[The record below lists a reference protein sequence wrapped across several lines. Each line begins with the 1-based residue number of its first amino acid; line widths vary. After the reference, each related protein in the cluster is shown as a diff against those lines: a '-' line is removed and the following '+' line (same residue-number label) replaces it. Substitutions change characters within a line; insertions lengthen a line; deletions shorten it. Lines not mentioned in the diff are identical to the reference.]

1 MPNERAI
8 GNIEIVE
15 SSTAFNGKNYLLAIG
30 IDKYRDANF
39 TNLNNA
45 VSDAKKVVQIL
56 TEKYG
61 FEDEPEFLLFDDKA
75 TRRAIIS
82 TLETVVQYFDAA
94 PDQDNLIVYF
104 SGHGDYN
111 RRTNI
116 GYRIPVDAEY
126 PHSDSYIEDSTIL
139 DRIKSIKA
147 KHILLISDS
156 CFSGSMIRGQETNE
170 FRFEEHTERLP
181 SRHIITSGLL
191 QTVSDGMRDDYSPF
205 ARALITYLEATPKA
219 VLPFSDVAQH
229 IKHNVPQ
236 NANGQIPYY
245 GTLDFAGNYGG
256 EFVLHTKNVELTEWN
271 ALDKN
276 NLAALKAFIA
286 KYPKSTKRAEAQ
298 QNIDRI
304 KAEAQQLKLETEKR
318 AYEYAKAS
326 PTIYKLNQFI
336 KDNPKSNFT
345 PEMEDL
351 LAEAEENAAWKE
363 AKNKN
368 TITGYRQF
376 LRNFPNTDLKDDAQ
390 NRIGKIEY
398 DVDSN
403 ESEQL
408 SRIKNEELQRLAAIE
423 TDKRESERLAKLET
437 DKIERQRLEELEIE
451 KQERERL
458 TKAKKQKQDS
468 ERVVKQKTPQLKQV
482 QTQKISTTTIT
493 WSSVLTFLAFAVY
506 MAFKFGLFAP
516 KTVDKPIF
524 SNLPTPTYLM
534 TTPIDTVAL
543 KKLTSPNTTETQ
555 NPNTGANKPLVAN
568 NDFNPEMIFIQG
580 GTFKMGSNEGEESEK
595 PVHNVTVSDF
605 NIGRYEVTQAQWKAV
620 MSSNPSNAKGDNLP
634 VENVSWDDVQEFLKK
649 LNAKTGKNYRLPT
662 EAEWEFAARGGVKSK
677 NYKYS
682 GSNSATDVAWVS
694 ENSNNITHT
703 VGSLKANEL
712 DIFDMS
718 GNVWEWCQ
726 DLYDEN
732 YYKNSP
738 PLNPKGSSS
747 REYRVLRGGS
757 CGSDSNDCRV
767 ANRGRNYLSNRF
779 SYYGFRVT
787 RYN

>member
-276 NLAALKAFIA
+276 NLAALNAFIA

-403 ESEQL
+403 ESERL

-468 ERVVKQKTPQLKQV
+468 ERVIKQKTPQLKQV

-493 WSSVLTFLAFAVY
+493 WSSVLTFLAFAAF

-516 KTVDKPIF
+516 KEETHSTFP
-524 SNLPTPTYLM
+524 NLPATNLPENTN
-534 TTPIDTVAL
+534 IDKTAL
-543 KKLTSPNTTETQ
+543 SKFISIE
-555 NPNTGANKPLVAN
+555 
-568 NDFNPEMIFIQG
+568 PEMVFVQG
-580 GTFKMGSNEGEESEK
+580 GTFNMGSNDGETDEK
-595 PVHNVTVSDF
+595 PIHTETVSDF

-738 PLNPKGSSS
+738 PLNPKRSSS
-747 REYRVLRGGS
+747 GEYRVLRGGS
-757 CGSDSNDCRV
+757 WFIFSTYCRV

-779 SYYGFRVT
+779 SYYGFRVA